1 MGYSRGLYPSVIKK
15 LNPMIQLH
23 IQSQE
28 TLEEFISTR
37 EGETKIGEKLQYC
50 YSLEAIEQSSAQYVV
65 FGIAEDYG
73 VRANYG
79 RRGTANAWDAFLRAF
94 VNVQENEYNQGEHIL
109 LLGYISVIPKDIKYR
124 TPKPIIGDLVKRID
138 KIVAHIVKTIVAAG
152 KVPII
157 IGGGHNNAYG
167 NITGTSQ
174 ALGYPIN
181 VMNMDAHTDLR
192 TTDYRHSG
200 NGFSYA
206 LSLDAPE
213 EATLDKYSV
222 FGLHKNYTPQYIFDL
237 FKKHQ
242 DRLQY
247 HLLEDTWEEDTTITK
262 QFEEALPFVSQKAFG
277 LELDCD
283 AITNFPS
290 SARTPSGLYI
300 NHVRQFIMSAASQK
314 ECCYFHICEASPGR
328 KKAGQVGKAISYFVT
343 DFIRTHHAN

>member
-1 MGYSRGLYPSVIKK
+1 
-15 LNPMIQLH
+15 MIQLH

-28 TLEEFISTR
+28 TLEEIISKR
-37 EGETKIGEKLQYC
+37 DGETKIGEKLQYC
-50 YSLEAIEQSSAQYVV
+50 YSLEAIEQSSAKYVI

-79 RRGTANAWDAFLRAF
+79 RRGTANAWDAFLKAF
-94 VNVQENEYNQGEHIL
+94 VNIQENDYNKGENIL
-109 LLGYISVIPKDIKYR
+109 LLGYISVTPDDIKYT
-124 TPKPIIGDLVKRID
+124 TPKPILGDVVKRID
-138 KIVAHIVKTIVAAG
+138 KKVAYIVQAIVATG
-152 KVPII
+152 KIPII

-174 ALGYPIN
+174 ALGSTIN
-181 VMNMDAHTDLR
+181 VMNIDAHTDLR

-206 LSLDAPE
+206 LSLDTPE
-213 EATLDKYSV
+213 NASLNKYTV

-237 FKKHQ
+237 FKKHKN
-242 DRLQY
+242 RLQY
-247 HLLEDTWEEDTTITK
+247 HFLEDTWEVDTPIAQQYAK
-262 QFEEALPFVSQKAFG
+262 ALQFVSQETFG

-290 SARTPSGLYI
+290 SARTPSGLYL
-300 NHVRQFIMSAASQK
+300 NDVRQFIMHTASQK
-314 ECCYFHICEASPGR
+314 NCRYFHICEASPGR

-343 DFIRTHHAN
+343 DFIRSHHAD

>member
-1 MGYSRGLYPSVIKK
+1 
-15 LNPMIQLH
+15 MIQLH

-28 TLEEFISTR
+28 TLEEIISKR
-37 EGETKIGEKLQYC
+37 DGETKIGEKLQYC
-50 YSLEAIEQSSAQYVV
+50 HSLEAIEKCTAKYII

-79 RRGTANAWDAFLRAF
+79 KRGTANAWDAFLKSF
-94 VNVQENEYNQGEHIL
+94 VNIQENDYNKGTDIL
-109 LLGYISVIPKDIKYR
+109 LLGYISVTPDDIQYT
-124 TPKPIIGDLVKRID
+124 TPKPILGDVVKRID
-138 KIVAHIVKTIVAAG
+138 KKVAYIVQTIVATG
-152 KVPII
+152 KIPII

-167 NITGTSQ
+167 NISGASQ
-174 ALGYPIN
+174 ALGHAIN
-181 VMNMDAHTDLR
+181 VMNIDAHTDLR

-206 LSLDAPE
+206 LSINASKE
-213 EATLDKYSV
+213 TTLDKYTV

-237 FKKHQ
+237 FKKHK

-247 HLLEDTWEEDTTITK
+247 HFLEDTWTTDTSIAQQYAT
-262 QFEEALPFVSQKAFG
+262 ALQFVSQEAFG

-290 SARTPSGLYI
+290 SARTPSGLYL
-300 NHVRQFIMSAASQK
+300 NDVRQFVMHTASQK
-314 ECCYFHICEASPGR
+314 KCCYFHICEASPGR
-328 KKAGQVGKAISYFVT
+328 KKAGQVGKAISYFVS